1 MWRTHTHS
9 RGVGGWDLNTLKA
22 NHNFLPSTGHTSSS
36 LTLTLCHPLTVK
48 KAITLS
54 STREMSNRTSERNRR
69 RKKIA
74 RRKERQTTTKSK
86 NWSTISPGTMEITQP
101 NHRVTYACTNR
112 FPLALALLAIFVVVF
127 LLFRRRFCA
136 MQRPKARK
144 AAFFCLFDHNHFH
157 NLASGMTSSFRCWE
171 LCVRVSERVREGVWA
186 RRDMDYE
193 TRGTLTYWRECER
206 NERTIGW
213 ASGTDHACNKS
224 ARVRMIFD

>member
-1 MWRTHTHS
+1 
-9 RGVGGWDLNTLKA
+9 
-22 NHNFLPSTGHTSSS
+22 
-36 LTLTLCHPLTVK
+36 
-48 KAITLS
+48 
-54 STREMSNRTSERNRR
+54 MSNRTSERNRR

-127 LLFRRRFCA
+127 TRCNGRKREKLL
-136 MQRPKARK
+136 
-144 AAFFCLFDHNHFH
+144 FFCLFDHNHFH

-206 NERTIGW
+206 NERTM
-213 ASGTDHACNKS
+213 
-224 ARVRMIFD
+224 RMIFGYRSCMQQKRTCEDDLRLMWLRKESKIRLK